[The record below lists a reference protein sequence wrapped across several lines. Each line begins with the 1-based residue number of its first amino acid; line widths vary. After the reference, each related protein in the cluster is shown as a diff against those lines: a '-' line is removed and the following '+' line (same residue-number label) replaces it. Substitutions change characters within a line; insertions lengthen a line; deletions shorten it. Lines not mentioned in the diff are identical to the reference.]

1 MSAVEILKKLP
12 DAFIPAAAQGASC
25 VLQFNLSTPA
35 YVTISNGTCEVT
47 QGVAEHPSI
56 KVTVSDEH
64 FVQLLQGKLNGMMA
78 LMTGKLKV
86 DGDRALARDML
97 DFFDPAKLV

>member
-1 MSAVEILKKLP
+1 MSAADILNKLP
-12 DAFIPAAAQGASC
+12 EAFIPSAAQGAAC

-35 YVTISNGTCEVT
+35 YVTISNGRCEVT
-47 QGVAEHPSI
+47 QGTADHPSI
-56 KVTVSDEH
+56 TVRVSDEH

-86 DGDRALARDML
+86 DGDLALARDML
-97 DFFDPAKLV
+97 GFFDPARLV